1 MDEINSWKILDPA
14 KRRTRKSKD
23 RSEKKNIQDTTQK
36 DRIMDKSIK
45 KYKDVIRSNTSWM
58 IFQIY

>member
-23 RSEKKNIQDTTQK
+23 RSEKKKIFKIQHRK
-36 DRIMDKSIK
+36 IELWIRALRSIK
-45 KYKDVIRSNTSWM
+45 M
-58 IFQIY
+58 